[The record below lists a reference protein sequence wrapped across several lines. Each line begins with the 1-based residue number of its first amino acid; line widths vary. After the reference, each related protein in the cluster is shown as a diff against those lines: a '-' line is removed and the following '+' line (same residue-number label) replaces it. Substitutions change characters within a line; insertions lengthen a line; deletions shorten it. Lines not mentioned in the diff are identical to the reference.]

1 MLLYAYACVCAH
13 TQAHSTSNGS
23 NHVPSR
29 GSPCQIIRWDI
40 STVWLLCYWR
50 GVTKCCYT
58 QWWFSTLYFLG
69 RVLTCLWKLLFRIF
83 KTDGWIQMSTQ
94 PGHKVSNEKHRYF
107 KISSRSLK
115 YCLKS
120 LYRWFTI
127 IFSNLYLSPTHLNLL
142 PSAWNKLFWHCF
154 FVQIILLP
162 VNTSTPSVS
171 VNILMLSTPTEQPAG
186 LHGSQKSQTWL
197 SD

>member
-1 MLLYAYACVCAH
+1 MTSKPLNKAPFYIYTMLLYAYACVCAH
-13 TQAHSTSNGS
+13 TQHTAPAMAATMYLLEE
-23 NHVPSR
+23 VLAK
-29 GSPCQIIRWDI
+29 IIRWDI
-40 STVWLLCYWR
+40 NTVWLLCYWR

-94 PGHKVSNEKHRYF
+94 PGHKVIVMRSIGTSQDFF
-107 KISSRSLK
+107 KSLK

-127 IFSNLYLSPTHLNLL
+127 IFSNLYLSPTHLIY
-142 PSAWNKLFWHCF
+142 SH
-154 FVQIILLP
+154 QHE
-162 VNTSTPSVS
+162 TSFSGIAS
-171 VNILMLSTPTEQPAG
+171 LY
-186 LHGSQKSQTWL
+186 K
-197 SD
+197 